1 MLKCD
6 SYCVG
11 TCDSNYF
18 GWQLLD
24 VGATV
29 LNNMV
34 DTALDM
40 RAAKVMLIYAVIV
53 TLV

>member
-34 DTALDM
+34 DTVLDI

-53 TLV
+53 ALI